1 MGVVG
6 AWPPGACPWVE
17 ALLLLL
23 LLGCRAEGGR
33 PEPWVQL
40 LPGGRE
46 GEREG
51 VWARLPR
58 LGLVFS

>member
-1 MGVVG
+1 M
-6 AWPPGACPWVE
+6 AA
-17 ALLLLL
+17 
-23 LLGCRAEGGR
+23 

-40 LPGGRE
+40 LPVRRE

-58 LGLVFS
+58 LGGRLGLVFS

>member
-1 MGVVG
+1 M
-6 AWPPGACPWVE
+6 AA
-17 ALLLLL
+17 
-23 LLGCRAEGGR
+23 

-40 LPGGRE
+40 LPVRRE

-51 VWARLPR
+51 VWARLPWLGGR